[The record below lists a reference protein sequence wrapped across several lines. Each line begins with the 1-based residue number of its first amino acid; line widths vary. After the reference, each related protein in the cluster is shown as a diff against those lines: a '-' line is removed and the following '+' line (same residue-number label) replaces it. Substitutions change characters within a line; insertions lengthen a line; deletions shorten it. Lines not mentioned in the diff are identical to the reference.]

1 VASKPEGVRDVQISG
16 WRWFLGHVFEL
27 VRQFGN
33 SVIWAAVVCFFVWE
47 AGHALMAFAGRTSIA
62 NLALAVAAKVQATIM
77 LSLAATG
84 TTTFLW
90 LNEARR
96 HKNTRQRLTQRTEE
110 LEKRLDLN
118 RESSQL
124 TRRGTT
130 REEDQ

>member
-1 VASKPEGVRDVQISG
+1 
-16 WRWFLGHVFEL
+16 
-27 VRQFGN
+27 
-33 SVIWAAVVCFFVWE
+33 
-47 AGHALMAFAGRTSIA
+47 MAFAGRTSIA